1 MTRTTRF
8 DARLGLVYVSGTIT
22 GPRSTTQLRLLVDT
36 GAAMS
41 TVVPHVVDEIGYS
54 ARDGG
59 ARTTVRTALGSE
71 HGYVLRVARFAALGF
86 AMANFPVNVFDL
98 ADRDVC
104 DGLIGFNFLRCFN
117 CQIRPKD
124 GCILLENIAPLAS

>member
-8 DARLGLVYVSGTIT
+8 DPRQDLVYVSGTVR
-22 GPRSTTQLRLLVDT
+22 GPRSATQLRLLVDT
-36 GAAMS
+36 GASMS
-41 TVVPHVVDEIGYS
+41 TIVPGIVDQIGYGV
-54 ARDGG
+54 RDGG
-59 ARTTVRTALGSE
+59 PRTTVRTALDSE

-124 GCILLENIAPLAS
+124 GCILLENIAPLA

>member
-8 DARLGLVYVSGTIT
+8 DPRQCLVYVSGAVT
-22 GPRSTTQLRLLVDT
+22 GPRSMTQLRLVVDT
-36 GAAMS
+36 GASM
-41 TVVPHVVDEIGYS
+41 TTILPHIANEIGYS
-54 ARDGG
+54 PRDGG

-98 ADRDVC
+98 ADRDAC
-104 DGLIGFNFLRCFN
+104 DGLVGYNFLRCFN
-117 CQIRPKD
+117 CYIRPKD
-124 GCILLENIAPLAS
+124 GCLVLENIAPLAS